1 MDEEPGGLQSM
12 GSQRVRH
19 DWATHTHTHKSDT
32 IEIIKGID
40 TEFRLEKVKDSEWE
54 TVIEIAHLIVGTL
67 VPRHF
72 DFIAPEWKRYISE
85 KKEN

>member
-1 MDEEPGGLQSM
+1 M
-12 GSQRVRH
+12 GSSPWGH
-19 DWATHTHTHKSDT
+19 KESDMTEWLTHTHTHKGDT

-54 TVIEIAHLIVGTL
+54 TVIEIAHLIVGTS